1 MNTDKDT
8 QLVRLLS
15 IFHYLV
21 AGLSGLF
28 ACTPIPYFIG
38 GLFAFALVVISIWN
52 GLGIFPIPQE
62 IYPFPQIDALAGII
76 SSLAFVVPS
85 GIIMLIGWT
94 FSICIALV
102 GYNLALKK
110 NYKFCLI
117 MAGVECVF
125 IPFGTLLG
133 ILTII
138 ALTQQTV
145 KALFA
150 YSLST
155 DKPMV

>member
-28 ACTPIPYFIG
+28 ACTPMPYFLG
-38 GLFAFALVVISIWN
+38 GLFAFALVVINIWN
-52 GLGIFPIPQE
+52 GLGIFPILQELYPLPQV
-62 IYPFPQIDALAGII
+62 DALAGII

-85 GIIMLIGWT
+85 GIMMLIGWT
-94 FSICIALV
+94 FSICIALA

-110 NYKFCLI
+110 NYKFCLV
-117 MAGVECVF
+117 MAGVECIF

-138 ALTQQTV
+138 ALTQKTV
-145 KALFA
+145 KAMFV
-150 YSLST
+150 YSLTT